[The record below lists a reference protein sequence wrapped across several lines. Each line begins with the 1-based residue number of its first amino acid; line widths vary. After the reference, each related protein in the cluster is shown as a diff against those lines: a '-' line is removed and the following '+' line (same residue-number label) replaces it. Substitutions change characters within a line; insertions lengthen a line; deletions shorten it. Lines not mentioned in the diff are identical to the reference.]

1 MLETK
6 RENVLLF
13 ATVSVVFAV
22 GVFVLWGPTFR
33 QKRRSQVLGLVNLG
47 YTCFLNTL
55 LQALASCPVV
65 MDWLSTR
72 QNSTKGNSLTA
83 TLQNTLQVLNG
94 MEGNEDPYTPSKLI
108 QSLIAQGWVISPGE
122 QDAHELFHVI
132 ATTLEEEMQQ
142 PLTKVCSLSDVED
155 GPLEIQSDTVQLH
168 PSGVHLRS
176 TVHGLETSSW
186 WKEAKLKGPL
196 PFQGLFT
203 SQLQCTSCNC
213 KSALHYSTFYSLSLT
228 LPPRLSLLG
237 TVDGFYTLQELIG
250 HYVADR
256 VVNDVA
262 CDGCGC
268 RDTDQMKS
276 LNFGKLPACL
286 CIHIART
293 IWEGKPLK
301 RDDHVSFPETLVM
314 DPYMYS
320 HVQQKTLTVSELSLG
335 HQSFTNGLIE
345 LPLPMR
351 KRLKHL
357 YQLTAVVVHKGG
369 LIYGHFVTYRRGVGS
384 YYNSWYYTSDAEV
397 RETTLH
403 EVMQASAYMLF
414 YTKLTSSTSHNVN

>member
-1 MLETK
+1 MFYCLPQYQLYLQLEF
-6 RENVLLF
+6 LF
-13 ATVSVVFAV
+13 F
-22 GVFVLWGPTFR
+22 GGPTFR